1 MGTWAVVIHIPKNS
15 HYTDHCINTRTSV
28 KMKTFT
34 IATIVALASVGAAQ
48 LDNIPSCAL
57 NCFVGPLASDGCSS
71 LTDFACHCKKGAQ
84 LLSQVQP
91 CVQGACGPSDQAA
104 ATSSAAGAP
113 ISIPDASAPAASSA
127 VASAT
132 SAAASAASSMASSM
146 ASEASSVLSEASSAV
161 ASAASSMSSEMSMS
175 ESMSMTATPTGTGS
189 MSMTPSASMS
199 EFTGGAAQATQA
211 VDILGAAALAMFAL

>member
-1 MGTWAVVIHIPKNS
+1 
-15 HYTDHCINTRTSV
+15 
-28 KMKTFT
+28 MKTFT

-57 NCFVGPLASDGCSS
+57 NCFVGPLTSDGCSS

-104 ATSSAAGAP
+104 AIAAVESTCSAAGAP
-113 ISIPDASAPAASSA
+113 ISIPGASAPAASSA

-161 ASAASSMSSEMSMS
+161 ASAASSVSSE
-175 ESMSMTATPTGTGS
+175 MSMTATPTATGS

-211 VDILGAAALAMFAL
+211 VGILGAAALAMFAL

>member
-1 MGTWAVVIHIPKNS
+1 
-15 HYTDHCINTRTSV
+15 
-28 KMKTFT
+28 MKTFT

-57 NCFVGPLASDGCSS
+57 NCFVGPLTSDGCSS

-104 ATSSAAGAP
+104 AISAVESTCSAAGAP

-211 VDILGAAALAMFAL
+211 VGILGAAALAMFAL

>member
-1 MGTWAVVIHIPKNS
+1 
-15 HYTDHCINTRTSV
+15 
-28 KMKTFT
+28 MKTFT

-57 NCFVGPLASDGCSS
+57 NCFVGPLTSDGCSS

-104 ATSSAAGAP
+104 AIAAVESTCSAAGAP

-132 SAAASAASSMASSM
+132 SAAAASAASSMASSM

-175 ESMSMTATPTGTGS
+175 ESMSMTATPTATGS

-211 VDILGAAALAMFAL
+211 VGILGAAALAMFAL

>member
-1 MGTWAVVIHIPKNS
+1 
-15 HYTDHCINTRTSV
+15 
-28 KMKTFT
+28 MKTFT

-57 NCFVGPLASDGCSS
+57 NCFVGPLTSDGCSS

-104 ATSSAAGAP
+104 AIAAVESTCSAAGAP

-175 ESMSMTATPTGTGS
+175 ESMSMTATPTATGS

-211 VDILGAAALAMFAL
+211 VGILGAAALAMFAL

>member
-1 MGTWAVVIHIPKNS
+1 
-15 HYTDHCINTRTSV
+15 
-28 KMKTFT
+28 MKTFT

-57 NCFVGPLASDGCSS
+57 NCFVGPLTSDGCSS

-104 ATSSAAGAP
+104 AIAAVESTCSAAGAP

-161 ASAASSMSSEMSMS
+161 ASAASSMSSEMSIS
-175 ESMSMTATPTGTGS
+175 ESMSMTATPTATGS

-211 VDILGAAALAMFAL
+211 VGILGAAALAMFAL